1 MISLLS
7 GILIDASPNM
17 VVLDVHGV
25 GFELGISHTT
35 AASLPALGTQCRLYT
50 KLQVREDSLS
60 LFGFADRDERIMF
73 ERLVAVTG
81 VGPRLALGVLSKF
94 TPSQLYAIVM
104 AEDDKSM
111 SSVSGVGKKTAQRLI
126 LELKSVFSKDAGWR
140 PEMPEGIAAPS
151 VNSGREAGVTDD
163 ARAALL
169 SMGFSSQE
177 TELALD
183 GIDAT
188 GMRVEALL
196 AAALK
201 RLGMES

>member
-1 MISLLS
+1 
-7 GILIDASPNM
+7 
-17 VVLDVHGV
+17 
-25 GFELGISHTT
+25 
-35 AASLPALGTQCRLYT
+35 
-50 KLQVREDSLS
+50 
-60 LFGFADRDERIMF
+60 MF

-151 VNSGREAGVTDD
+151 VDSGREAEATDD